1 VLDTRHFDIP
11 RFLSVLPLFSD
22 IGVPELERLAQG
34 CQVRRFERGDMVF
47 RIGEPCE
54 SFHVV
59 VVGQVKL
66 FVISPAGQEKV
77 IELVSPGG
85 SFAEALMFLGKPCM
99 VNAQVLADT
108 LLLSVHRDAVVTE
121 LEQDSRFALRMLAGL
136 SRRLHGLV
144 HDVQAYALQS
154 GVQRVIGYL
163 LRDQV
168 FDHAHAEEPRTV
180 SLPVS
185 KATVA
190 SRLSLTPEYFSRVLR
205 ELEAA
210 GLIAVDKR
218 DIHILD
224 GKQLA
229 AYRAQERGQP

>member
-1 VLDTRHFDIP
+1 VLDTRSFDIP

-22 IGVPELERLAQG
+22 IGAPELERLAKG
-34 CQVRRFERGDMVF
+34 CQLRRFERGEMVF
-47 RIGEPCE
+47 RMGEPCD

-66 FVISPAGQEKV
+66 FVISPSGQEKV
-77 IELVSPGG
+77 IELVSPGS
-85 SFAEALMFLGKPCM
+85 SFAEALMFLGKPCL
-99 VNAQVLADT
+99 VNAQALADT
-108 LLLSVHRDAVVTE
+108 LLLTVHRQAVLAE
-121 LEQDSRFALRMLAGL
+121 LEQDNRFALRMLAGL

-154 GVQRVIGYL
+154 GVQRVVGYL
-163 LRDQV
+163 LRDQD
-168 FDHAHAEEPRTV
+168 FGDGAPGDARTV

-205 ELEAA
+205 ELETA
-210 GLIAVDKR
+210 GLIEVDKR
-218 DIHILD
+218 DIRILD

-229 AYRAQERGQP
+229 AYRG